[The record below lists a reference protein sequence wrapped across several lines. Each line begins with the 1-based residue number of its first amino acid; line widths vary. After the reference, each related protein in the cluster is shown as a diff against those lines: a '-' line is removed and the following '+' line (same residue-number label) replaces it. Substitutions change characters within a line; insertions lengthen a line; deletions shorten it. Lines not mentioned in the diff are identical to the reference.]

1 MKSNI
6 LKLIAVLCI
15 GLIYSPQNKYKEL
28 SEKVTRAQKRKEQKK
43 AKTIARLD
51 AVHEKE
57 VIKKAVPANWMVL
70 RMKAVANAKV
80 ESKTEDRAKANYT
93 KSSEVKL
100 NSATAKYSTVSS
112 NAIKINSAK
121 VSAVSAKPNVV
132 SKQKTSPLFSQKLL
146 TYRPEHQATII
157 DIKGFLKDTY
167 PHVSHAPI
175 IKTLE
180 LLQKNKIPN
189 GDYLLET
196 DGSLTALVISRPFD
210 LVNKVVVGIYPN
222 VCHVFKGDI
231 IVNKE
236 RRVTVKEQ
244 SNWLWLYEYKQT
256 NK

>member
-6 LKLIAVLCI
+6 LKLIAALCV
-15 GLIYSPQNKYKEL
+15 GLIYSPQNKYKDL
-28 SEKVTRAQKRKEQKK
+28 SEKVTRAQKRKEKNK
-43 AKTIARLD
+43 AGTVARLD
-51 AVHEKE
+51 AIHEKE
-57 VIKKAVPANWMVL
+57 VIKKAVPANWLVV
-70 RMKAVANAKV
+70 RMKAISENKQVEAAK
-80 ESKTEDRAKANYT
+80 SKHNIQSNQTKNRELKAISGGAQN
-93 KSSEVKL
+93 
-100 NSATAKYSTVSS
+100 
-112 NAIKINSAK
+112 KIQ
-121 VSAVSAKPNVV
+121 PNVV
-132 SKQKTSPLFSQKLL
+132 SQQKTSTLFSKKLL

-157 DIKGFLKDTY
+157 EIKGFLKNTY

-196 DGSLTALVISRPFD
+196 DGSLTALVISKSFD
-210 LVNKVVVGIYPN
+210 LVNKVVVSVYPN

-231 IVNKE
+231 ILNKE

-244 SNWLWLYEYKQT
+244 SNWLWLYEYKQN